1 MDMKTE
7 DFAHPENVYPGLIH
21 SRDRTNPEFAKY
33 YDLDDVER
41 LFDENGGLVDHELC
55 WRCGLTAYNQVFT
68 SYAPRLKILHTRA
81 NMGMWALGSN
91 WLLKDYPNDGCSPGN
106 DYMTQ
111 KFLRSQLGSGL
122 DIPILRDIQ
131 LIHRPEEK
139 TYLYV
144 MSRAEGQPLSRV
156 WGDLSDD
163 AKTKMREQLFEF
175 MCQVR
180 RFTAEGA
187 QTVDGGKIDDLI
199 LGNCEVYRPFCK
211 KVGFTNDEWFS
222 NIEEELRVGLAE
234 IHKTRD
240 PAIID
245 REFQALKD
253 NFPKSEPYV
262 LTHGDI
268 CPENIIVKDDRITA
282 IIDWEYSGYLPW
294 WAERWLSIHLGTQCG
309 PLMEPL
315 FDRFEPFQDYDTF
328 YDEVVAKIEPVRK
341 AYKACQRE
349 HKDNYE
355 KWMRPAFSKT
365 EPWAGGFQIG
375 AMGGTSERVHKIL
388 PAGTPLPELLS
399 PQEIEALL
407 AAQSNQ

>member
-211 KVGFTNDEWFS
+211 K
-222 NIEEELRVGLAE
+222 
-234 IHKTRD
+234 
-240 PAIID
+240 
-245 REFQALKD
+245 
-253 NFPKSEPYV
+253 
-262 LTHGDI
+262 
-268 CPENIIVKDDRITA
+268 
-282 IIDWEYSGYLPW
+282 
-294 WAERWLSIHLGTQCG
+294 
-309 PLMEPL
+309 
-315 FDRFEPFQDYDTF
+315 DYDTF